1 VDVLN
6 HIYLKVAELGYQP
19 DLLVLGFQET
29 RYGFEYYLPDSKLSG
44 DYTLIRKLR
53 MNGIGNVG
61 IRGLGLY
68 ILRYN
73 NSDIPIEYIEENW
86 VRFNYQYFGKG
97 AIAITLK
104 IKEINF
110 LFINTHLPYDCGWE
124 GGGIKERVDSLN
136 VIFDYIITKNTHT
149 YLFLMGDFNFRI
161 HLKTKNPLANL
172 ITEDD
177 PKLFEMYIRNKGWN
191 LILYNDELYLLSYF
205 YNNSLADLMYNK
217 YGEEFGYQ
225 LDIPL
230 LPYYKDLIDKP
241 NFPPTYKVYNNRSEV
256 LDMDNKVLELERFYC
271 RWDTDRIPSWC
282 DRILTAQYPGIKRLV
297 YTCDDH
303 LYVNQ
308 SDHLPV
314 YSLFEIDNNLLELY

>member
-1 VDVLN
+1 
-6 HIYLKVAELGYQP
+6 
-19 DLLVLGFQET
+19 
-29 RYGFEYYLPDSKLSG
+29 
-44 DYTLIRKLR
+44 
-53 MNGIGNVG
+53 
-61 IRGLGLY
+61 
-68 ILRYN
+68 
-73 NSDIPIEYIEENW
+73 
-86 VRFNYQYFGKG
+86 
-97 AIAITLK
+97 
-104 IKEINF
+104 
-110 LFINTHLPYDCGWE
+110 
-124 GGGIKERVDSLN
+124 
-136 VIFDYIITKNTHT
+136 
-149 YLFLMGDFNFRI
+149 MGDFNFRI